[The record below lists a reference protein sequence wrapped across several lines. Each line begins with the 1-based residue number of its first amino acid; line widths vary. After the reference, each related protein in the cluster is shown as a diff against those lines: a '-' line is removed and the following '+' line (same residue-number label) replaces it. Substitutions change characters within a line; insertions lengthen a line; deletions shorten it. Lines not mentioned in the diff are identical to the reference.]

1 MNHKITFLSIYN
13 IQIKAVAINEG
24 NPTLTI
30 SSISDPPVRIPTVL
44 TETVPDHTSISI
56 LLDGTS
62 SRYDPLM
69 KNHHVIMYLPN
80 DAPPLG
86 I

>member
-1 MNHKITFLSIYN
+1 
-13 IQIKAVAINEG
+13 
-24 NPTLTI
+24 
-30 SSISDPPVRIPTVL
+30 VRIPTVL